1 MFFLYIYICKKNN
14 NQCSNVTTTIFFE
27 IYFVILADRWKTE
40 LDVGSK
46 LAQSAILQTH
56 QLHSSRYSRRL

>member
-1 MFFLYIYICKKNN
+1 MFFLYIYIRKKNN

-27 IYFVILADRWKTE
+27 VYFVILADRWKTE